1 MIKYDQN
8 LPTASIIICFYNEH
22 PQALFRT
29 IQSVIRRTPRKLLY
43 EVILINDYSDSR

>member
-29 IQSVIRRTPRKLLY
+29 IQSVIRRTPRNLLDK
-43 EVILINDYSDSR
+43 VILINDYSDTR